1 MMAAFVLRGDG
12 LNGKR
17 YNHKNSEWS
26 RDSVVMMMMMIII
39 IVERL

>member
-17 YNHKNSEWS
+17 YKYKNN
-26 RDSVVMMMMMIII
+26 
-39 IVERL
+39 